1 MVGSAA
7 AELRKITNDFEVL
20 VVNDGSRDGTRDTVS
35 DERLRF
41 QLSLRGF
48 MNEIETARVKQI
60 WGSTGGTWRN
70 REWVRWLQHPKVQER
85 INLLTTGDPGRDRYQ
100 YFVQRYLSAQR
111 TGTARVKR
119 ALTLGC
125 GHGELERGLTQ
136 YDLAEI
142 HEGID
147 LAEGAVQEATR
158 LAKARGFEH
167 LRYRV
172 ADLNTIELP
181 ECTYDVVFGVSA
193 IHHVARLE
201 HLFREV
207 LLSLK
212 PGGYFMLDEFVG
224 PSQFQWPQE
233 QVAIMNE
240 LLNQLPVEFR
250 YSISNPGVIKSGVW
264 TPSREAM
271 NEYDPSEAIRSGE
284 IVRLLPWFFDIVEF
298 RGYGGNLLQFL
309 LDDIAGRFLLD
320 DPRAMH
326 YLQSFFDR
334 EDQLIASGKFSH
346 DFATIIVRRKP
357 TRVERIFGSSAA
369 YAVTRTRAILREIR
383 VIEKPKTLVR

>member
-1 MVGSAA
+1 
-7 AELRKITNDFEVL
+7 
-20 VVNDGSRDGTRDTVS
+20 
-35 DERLRF
+35 
-41 QLSLRGF
+41 
-48 MNEIETARVKQI
+48 MNETATARVKEI
-60 WGSTGGTWRN
+60 WGSTGGTWRG
-70 REWVRWLQHPKVQER
+70 RDCVRWLQHPKVQER
-85 INLLTTGDPGRDRYQ
+85 INIMTTGDPGKDRYQ
-100 YFVQRYLSAQR
+100 YFVERYFPVR
-111 TGTARVKR
+111 GRGTARVKR
-119 ALTLGC
+119 ALTLGS

-136 YDLAEI
+136 YGLAEI
-142 HEGID
+142 HEGVD
-147 LAEGAVQEATR
+147 LADAAVEEATR
-158 LAKARGFEH
+158 LAKAGGFDH

-193 IHHVARLE
+193 VHHVARLE

-233 QVAIMNE
+233 QVAIIND
-240 LLNQLPVEFR
+240 LLSQLPVEFR
-250 YSISNPGVIKSGVW
+250 SSLSSPGVLKCCVW
-264 TPSREAM
+264 TPSRETM

-309 LDDIAGRFLLD
+309 LDEIAGHFLPN

-334 EDQLIASGKFSH
+334 EDQLIASGQFSH
-346 DFATIIVRRKP
+346 DFATIIARRKP
-357 TRVERIFGSSAA
+357 TRIEKVMGSRAA
-369 YAVTRTRAILREIR
+369 YAITKTRSILRSKR
-383 VIEKPKTLVR
+383 N

>member
-1 MVGSAA
+1 
-7 AELRKITNDFEVL
+7 
-20 VVNDGSRDGTRDTVS
+20 
-35 DERLRF
+35 
-41 QLSLRGF
+41 
-48 MNEIETARVKQI
+48 MNEVETARVKEV
-60 WGSTGGTWRN
+60 WGSTGGVWRR
-70 REWVRWLQHPKVQER
+70 REWVHWLQHPRVQER
-85 INLLTTGDPGRDRYQ
+85 INLMTTGDGGRDRYQ
-100 YFVQRYLSAQR
+100 YFVDRYLPIQSGR
-111 TGTARVKR
+111 SARVKR

-142 HEGID
+142 HEGVD
-147 LAEGAVQEATR
+147 LADGAVEEATR
-158 LAKARGFEH
+158 LAKAGGFDH

-181 ECTYDVVFGVSA
+181 KCTYDVVFGVSA

-233 QVAIMNE
+233 QVAVINE
-240 LLNQLPVEFR
+240 LLSQLPVEFKH
-250 YSISNPGVIKSGVW
+250 SITNPGKVKCCVW

-271 NEYDPSEAIRSGE
+271 NECDPSEAIRSGE
-284 IVRLLPWFFDIVEF
+284 IVQLLPWFFDIVEF

-309 LDDIAGRFLLD
+309 LEEIAGHFRLD
-320 DPRAMH
+320 DPHAMQ

-346 DFATIIVRRKP
+346 DFATIIARRKS
-357 TRVERIFGSSAA
+357 TRVERVLGRTAA
-369 YAVTRTRAILREIR
+369 YAVTKIRALCSIHM
-383 VIEKPKTLVR
+383 